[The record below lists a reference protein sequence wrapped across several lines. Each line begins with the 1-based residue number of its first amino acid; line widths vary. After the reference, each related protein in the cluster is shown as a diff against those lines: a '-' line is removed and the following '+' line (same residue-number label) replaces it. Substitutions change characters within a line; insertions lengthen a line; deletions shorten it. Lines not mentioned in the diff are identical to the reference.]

1 MRTPLLTFLC
11 RETSKF
17 HRFSRFFH
25 HCERRYPVSLTL
37 VVSFGDRLIVSST
50 GKVNFVFAEMFLCED
65 IEENLRKEDL
75 FYCFSLY
82 HFLAMSP
89 PWWQFC
95 SVNTLPFSKTCISV
109 FLKTKT
115 IKPSAMNLPLCFL
128 LKYSRNAVLLDK
140 HLLIF
145 DWLNPWCLDNVVHFQ
160 DSWIW

>member
-1 MRTPLLTFLC
+1 MAISTDLGPFPHQENEKINCIKFVQLVFVLLLHMFELLDQQHLRTPLLTFLC

-89 PWWQFC
+89 PW
-95 SVNTLPFSKTCISV
+95 
-109 FLKTKT
+109 
-115 IKPSAMNLPLCFL
+115 
-128 LKYSRNAVLLDK
+128 
-140 HLLIF
+140 
-145 DWLNPWCLDNVVHFQ
+145 
-160 DSWIW
+160 